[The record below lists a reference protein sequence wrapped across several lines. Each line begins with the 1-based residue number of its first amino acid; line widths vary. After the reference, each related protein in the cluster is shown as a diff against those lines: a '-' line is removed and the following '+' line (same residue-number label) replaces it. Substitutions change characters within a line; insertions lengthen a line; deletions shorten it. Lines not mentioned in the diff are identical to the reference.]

1 MLNVKCE
8 EKRRYHIYHILTLF
22 YKASQVRF
30 LEEHDETPPDL
41 TVDMESEQLCINF
54 FGAEH
59 TYEFKDR
66 NLNFMR
72 RALFLLL
79 QEETGKELPWGIL
92 IGIRPSKIIREM
104 IDLGKTQEEILARIK
119 EEYLTRE
126 DKIHLAYEVAL
137 KERDLLEKVEQSGS
151 CDIYIGMPFCPSRCI
166 YCSFASNVAKGNRY
180 KNQYLF
186 LLKQEIKMIKD
197 FITEEKLTIN
207 NVYFGGGTPTAV
219 SNEEFYEVMSDIHKH
234 FIKHQNILE
243 FTVEAGRV
251 DSLNE
256 EKLRCMKEFEVSRI
270 SINPQ
275 TMNDKTLKIIGRSHD
290 ANEVKEIFYLARDLG
305 FDNINM
311 DLILGLPGENL
322 PEVRHTLEEI
332 KKLSP
337 ESITI
342 HGLAIKRA
350 SILYEDLLQEKKYPL
365 PTQKEMNQMFEEA
378 QRMARD
384 LSMKP
389 YYMYRQKNMVGNL
402 ENVGY
407 AREGKENL
415 YNVVMI
421 EEVKT
426 IIALGADGVTKKVT
440 KGAIE
445 RFPNFKGLNDYT
457 ERFDEMMTKKLEF
470 LRK

>member
-41 TVDMESEQLCINF
+41 TVDMENEELCINF

-66 NLNFMR
+66 NLNVMR

-79 QEETGKELPWGIL
+79 QEKTGKELPWGIL

-104 IDLGKTQEEILARIK
+104 IDSGTTKEQIVIRIT

-126 DKIHLAYEVAL
+126 DKILLAYEVAL
-137 KERDLLEKVEQSGS
+137 KERELLEKVEQSGS

-166 YCSFASNVAKGNRY
+166 YCSFASNVVKGNRY
-180 KNQYLF
+180 KEKYLN
-186 LLKQEIKMIKD
+186 LLQQEIQMIKE
-197 FITEEKLTIN
+197 FIIEEKLTIN

-219 SNEEFYEVMSDIHKH
+219 SNEEFYQVIKGIHDH
-234 FIKHQNILE
+234 FIKDQNIFE

-256 EKLRCMKEFEVSRI
+256 EKLRIMKEFDVSRI

-275 TMNDKTLKIIGRSHD
+275 TMNNETLKIIGRSHD
-290 ANEVKEIFYLARDLG
+290 AKEVKTIFYLARNLG

-322 PEVRHTLEEI
+322 SQIRYTLEEI

-350 SILYEDLLQEKKYPL
+350 SILYEDLLQEKKYTL

-378 QRMARD
+378 EKTARD

-407 AREGKENL
+407 AIEGKENL

-440 KGAIE
+440 HGVIE

>member
-1 MLNVKCE
+1 ME
-8 EKRRYHIYHILTLF
+8 EEDSSTADVEIFMKNHR
-22 YKASQVRF
+22 
-30 LEEHDETPPDL
+30 
-41 TVDMESEQLCINF
+41 QLCIIF

-59 TYEFKDR
+59 VYEVKEG
-66 NLNFMR
+66 NLNDMR
-72 RALFLLL
+72 RPLFSLL
-79 QEETGKELPWGIL
+79 QEKTGKELPWGIL
-92 IGIRPSKIIREM
+92 IGIRPSKILREM
-104 IDLGKTQEEILARIK
+104 IDEGETKKEIVKLIK

-126 DKIHLAYEVAL
+126 DKILLAYEVGL
-137 KERDLLEKVEQSGS
+137 KEVELLNKVDTIKS

-166 YCSFASNVAKGNRY
+166 YCSFASNVVKGNRFRED
-180 KNQYLF
+180 YLA
-186 LLKQEIKMIKD
+186 LLQKEIQIIKTY
-197 FITEEKLTIN
+197 ITEEKLTIN

-219 SNEEFYEVMSDIHKH
+219 SDEEFYQVMKGIYDH
-234 FIKHQNILE
+234 FIKGQNNLE

-251 DSLNE
+251 DSINE
-256 EKLRCMKEFEVSRI
+256 EKLRIMKKFEVSRI

-275 TMNDKTLKIIGRSHD
+275 SMNDDTLKIIGRSHD
-290 ANEVKEIFYLARDLG
+290 ASKVVEIFRLARTLG

-311 DLILGLPGENL
+311 DLILGLPGENIQ
-322 PEVRHTLEEI
+322 EVRHTLSEI

-350 SILYEDLLQEKKYPL
+350 SILYEELLLEKKYTL
-365 PTQKEMNQMFEEA
+365 PSQQEMNLMYEEA
-378 QRMARD
+378 EKTARE

-407 AREGKENL
+407 AIEGKENL

-426 IIALGADGVTKKVT
+426 IIALGADGVTKKVQP
-440 KGAIE
+440 GSIE

-457 ERFDEMMTKKLEF
+457 QRFDEMMKNKLEF